1 MKESPSSYRLKR
13 NSNKSYPSSYF
24 LKRKPCTFFCFYK
37 YFLLVYPIK
46 LLEFFWKLAQPI
58 ISFLINMKNLKS
70 DFFMNIIHMQKWR
83 VTSVYVAIPRLDQD
97 KKPCSVTVYDGSIMY
112 VVLVISVYT
121 RPVNCFQDVAPIIV
135 AELLHCIVF
144 VFVDLLVVS
153 AVKGTYM

>member
-1 MKESPSSYRLKR
+1 
-13 NSNKSYPSSYF
+13 
-24 LKRKPCTFFCFYK
+24 
-37 YFLLVYPIK
+37 
-46 LLEFFWKLAQPI
+46 
-58 ISFLINMKNLKS
+58 MKNLKS

-83 VTSVYVAIPRLDQD
+83 VTSAYVAIPRLDQD

-153 AVKGTYM
+153 AIKCTHNYM